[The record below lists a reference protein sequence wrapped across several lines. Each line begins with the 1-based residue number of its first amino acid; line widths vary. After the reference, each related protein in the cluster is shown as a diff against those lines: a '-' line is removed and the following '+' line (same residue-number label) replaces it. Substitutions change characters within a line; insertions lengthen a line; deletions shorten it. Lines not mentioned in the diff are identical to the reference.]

1 EVEPNRG
8 HVGEEGRR
16 EERRDGAAAR
26 GGAMR
31 DVKREAL
38 SVKRGGVALGVVM
51 LGLLCATVTVWAG
64 DLALGDPRQM
74 TFKPVEFTPPEPD
87 RMVLENGMVVYL
99 LEDHELP
106 LISMT
111 ATMRTGSWLDP
122 ADKIGLASL
131 TGSIMRTGGGG
142 GLSSEQVDE
151 ELEQFAGDVGISIG
165 RQSGSASL
173 DVLSKDLKRGLQIFA
188 GLIRT
193 PAFEPARVELAK
205 LQGIEGIRRRQ
216 DNPGSIVGREFVK
229 LLYGADHPTARES
242 SIESITRIT
251 RDDLVVFHR
260 RTIHPNGMM
269 LGVTGDFDKSAM
281 LALLREV
288 FGDWK
293 KGEVP
298 VLTIADVPQS
308 PTARPVVRFV
318 NKDTSQ
324 THLRVGHLS
333 IKEQDPDY
341 VALAIANDILGG
353 SSFRSRLFNDV
364 RTKRGLAYS
373 VGSRL
378 NTGVHDQG
386 VWLMRAETKLPST
399 QEVIT
404 RFVANMERM
413 RTELVTDSELAEA
426 KEAYVN
432 SFVFSFASSSAIVGR
447 LVELEYDGLPKD
459 FLQQLRARVIALTK
473 DEILAAAKKHFHP
486 DRLTIV
492 AVGAGEALP
501 KLLSG
506 FGEVKEIK
514 LVPEG

>member
-1 EVEPNRG
+1 ML
-8 HVGEEGRR
+8 
-16 EERRDGAAAR
+16 AA
-26 GGAMR
+26 
-31 DVKREAL
+31 
-38 SVKRGGVALGVVM
+38 
-51 LGLLCATVTVWAG
+51 WAG

-87 RMVLENGMVVYL
+87 RVVLENGMVVYL

-188 GLIRT
+188 GLIWT

-205 LQGIEGIRRRQ
+205 LQAIEGIRRRQ

-251 RDDLVVFHR
+251 RDDLVAFHR
-260 RTIHPNGMM
+260 KTVHPNGMM

-308 PTARPVVRFV
+308 PTAKPVVRFV

-324 THLRVGHLS
+324 THLRLGHLS
-333 IKEQDPDY
+333 IKENDPDY

-447 LVELEYDGLPKD
+447 LIELEYDGLPKD

-486 DRLTIV
+486 ERLTIV

-514 LVPEG
+514 LAP

>member
-1 EVEPNRG
+1 MTQVRG
-8 HVGEEGRR
+8 EGIGVKGERVRIRAMLAAVVGVLAIVSSVMTGCA
-16 EERRDGAAAR
+16 GN
-26 GGAMR
+26 M
-31 DVKREAL
+31 AL
-38 SVKRGGVALGVVM
+38 N
-51 LGLLCATVTVWAG
+51 
-64 DLALGDPRQM
+64 DPRQM

-87 RMVLENGMVVYL
+87 RVVLENGMVVYL

-122 ADKIGLASL
+122 VDKIGLASL
-131 TGSIMRTGGGG
+131 TGSVMRVGGGG
-142 GLSSEQVDE
+142 GLSAEKVDE
-151 ELEQFAGDVGISIG
+151 ELEQFAGDLSISIG

-173 DVLSKDLKRGLQIFA
+173 DVLSKDIKRGLQIFV
-188 GLIRT
+188 GLIRA
-193 PAFEPARVELAK
+193 PAFEPARLELAK
-205 LQGIEGIRRRQ
+205 LQVIEGIRRRQ
-216 DNPGSIVGREFVK
+216 DNPGSIVGREFIK
-229 LLYGADHPTARES
+229 LLFGVDHPTARES

-251 RDDLVVFHR
+251 RDDLVAFHR
-260 RTIHPNGMM
+260 KTIHPNGMIV
-269 LGVTGDFDKSAM
+269 GVTGDFDRSAM
-281 LALLREV
+281 VALLREV

-293 KGEVP
+293 QGEVP
-298 VLTIADVPQS
+298 ALTIADVPQS
-308 PTARPVVRFV
+308 QTAKPVVRFV

-378 NTGVHDQG
+378 NSGVHDQG

-399 QEVIT
+399 QEVIA

-413 RTELVTDSELAEA
+413 RTELVTDKELAEA

-432 SFVFSFASSSAIVGR
+432 SFVFSFASPSAIVGR
-447 LVELEYDGLPKD
+447 LIELEYDGLPKD
-459 FLQQLRARVIALTK
+459 FLQQLRTRVIALTK
-473 DEILAAAKKHFHP
+473 EEILAASKKHFNP
-486 DRLTIV
+486 ERLHIV
-492 AVGAGEALP
+492 AVGSGEALP
-501 KLLSG
+501 KVLSG
-506 FGEVKEIK
+506 FGDVKEIK
-514 LVPEG
+514 LAPES

>member
-1 EVEPNRG
+1 
-8 HVGEEGRR
+8 
-16 EERRDGAAAR
+16 
-26 GGAMR
+26 MR
-31 DVKREAL
+31 DMKRGTRNVKRWSFVL
-38 SVKRGGVALGVVM
+38 CSM
-51 LGLLCATVTVWAG
+51 LTAITIPLLAG
-64 DLALGDPRQM
+64 CSGNLALGDPRQM
-74 TFKPVEFTPPEPD
+74 TFPPVEFTPPEPD
-87 RMVLENGMVVYL
+87 RVVLENGMVVYL

-106 LISMT
+106 LVSVT

-122 ADKIGLASL
+122 AEKIGLASL
-131 TGSIMRTGGGG
+131 TGSVMRTGGGG
-142 GLSSEQVDE
+142 SLSSKQIDE
-151 ELEQFAGDVGISIG
+151 ELEQFAGEVNISIG

-193 PAFEPARVELAK
+193 PAFEPARFELAK
-205 LQGIEGIRRRQ
+205 LQAIEAIRRRQ
-216 DNPGSIVGREFVK
+216 DNPGAIVGREFLK

-242 SIESITRIT
+242 SIASITRLT
-251 RDDLVVFHR
+251 RDDLVAFHR
-260 RTIHPNGMM
+260 KTIYPNGLM

-293 KGEVP
+293 GGEVP
-298 VLTIADVPQS
+298 NLTIPDVPQS
-308 PTARPVVRFV
+308 QTAKPDVRFV

-324 THLRVGHLS
+324 THLRIGHLS
-333 IKEQDPDY
+333 VKENDPDY

-364 RTKRGLAYS
+364 RTRQGLAYS

-378 NTGVHDQG
+378 YTGMHDQG

-404 RFVANMERM
+404 RFIANMERM
-413 RTELVTDSELAEA
+413 RTELVTDNELAEA

-432 SFVFSFASSSAIVGR
+432 SFVFSFASSSAVVGR
-447 LVELEYDGLPKD
+447 LMTLEYDGLPKD

-473 DEILAAAKKHFHP
+473 EEILTAAKKHFNP
-486 DRLTIV
+486 ERLTIL
-492 AVGAGEALP
+492 AVGSGEALP

-514 LVPEG
+514 LAPES

>member
-1 EVEPNRG
+1 
-8 HVGEEGRR
+8 
-16 EERRDGAAAR
+16 
-26 GGAMR
+26 MR
-31 DVKREAL
+31 DVKRETRN
-38 SVKRGGVALGVVM
+38 VKRWGFVLCSIAMAVAIPVLAG
-51 LGLLCATVTVWAG
+51 CAG

-87 RMVLENGMVVYL
+87 RVVLENGMVVYL

-122 ADKIGLASL
+122 AERIGLASL
-131 TGSIMRTGGGG
+131 TGSVMRTGGGG
-142 GLSSEQVDE
+142 GLSAERVDE

-173 DVLSKDLKRGLQIFA
+173 DVLSKDLKRGLQILA

-205 LQGIEGIRRRQ
+205 LQAIEGIRRRQ

-229 LLYGADHPTARES
+229 LLFGADHPTARES
-242 SIESITRIT
+242 SIESITRVT
-251 RDDLVVFHR
+251 RDDLVAFHR
-260 RTIHPNGMM
+260 KTIYPNGLM

-288 FGDWK
+288 FGDWE

-308 PTARPVVRFV
+308 PMAKPVVRFV
-318 NKDTSQ
+318 NKETSQ

-378 NTGVHDQG
+378 NSGVHDQG

-399 QEVIT
+399 EEVIT

-413 RTELVTDSELAEA
+413 RTELVTDRELAEA

-432 SFVFSFASSSAIVGR
+432 SFVFSFASPSVIVGR
-447 LVELEYDGLPKD
+447 LMELEYDGLPKD

-473 DEILAAAKKHFHP
+473 DEILAASKKHFHP

-514 LVPEG
+514 LAPES

>member
-1 EVEPNRG
+1 
-8 HVGEEGRR
+8 
-16 EERRDGAAAR
+16 
-26 GGAMR
+26 MR
-31 DVKREAL
+31 SVKRETFN
-38 SVKRGGVALGVVM
+38 VKRWGFVVCSMIMAVAIPVL
-51 LGLLCATVTVWAG
+51 AAWAG

-87 RMVLENGMVVYL
+87 RVVLENGIIVYL

-106 LISMT
+106 LVSMT
-111 ATMRTGSWLDP
+111 ATMKTGSWLDP
-122 ADKIGLASL
+122 AEKIGLASL
-131 TGSIMRTGGGG
+131 TGSVMRTGGGG
-142 GLSSEQVDE
+142 GLSAEQVDE
-151 ELEQFAGDVGISIG
+151 ELEQFAGDLGISIG

-205 LQGIEGIRRRQ
+205 LQAIEGIRRRQ

-229 LLYGADHPTARES
+229 LLYGEDHPTARES

-251 RDDLVVFHR
+251 RDDLVAFHR
-260 RTIHPNGMM
+260 KTIHPNGMM

-308 PTARPVVRFV
+308 QTAKPVVRFV
-318 NKDTSQ
+318 NKETSQ

-378 NTGVHDQG
+378 ISGVHDQG
-386 VWLMRAETKLPST
+386 IWLMRAETKLPST
-399 QEVIT
+399 QEVIA

-413 RTELVTDSELAEA
+413 RTELVTDNELAEA

-447 LVELEYDGLPKD
+447 LIELEYDGLPKD
-459 FLQQLRARVIALTK
+459 FLQQLRARVVALTK
-473 DEILAAAKKHFHP
+473 EEILAAAKKHFNP
-486 DRLTIV
+486 ERLTIV
-492 AVGAGEALP
+492 AVGSGEALP

-506 FGEVKEIK
+506 FGEVKEIR
-514 LVPEG
+514 LAPEG

>member
-1 EVEPNRG
+1 MRG
-8 HVGEEGRR
+8 
-16 EERRDGAAAR
+16 
-26 GGAMR
+26 
-31 DVKREAL
+31 VKRETRN
-38 SVKRGGVALGVVM
+38 VKRWGFVLCSMIIALTVPM
-51 LGLLCATVTVWAG
+51 LAACAG

-74 TFKPVEFTPPEPD
+74 TFKPVEFIPPEPD
-87 RMVLENGMVVYL
+87 RVVLENGMVVYL
-99 LEDHELP
+99 LQDHELP

-142 GLSSEQVDE
+142 SLSSEQVDE
-151 ELEQFAGDVGISIG
+151 ELEQFAGDVDISIG

-205 LQGIEGIRRRQ
+205 LQAIEGIRRRQ
-216 DNPGSIVGREFVK
+216 DHPGSIVGREFVK

-251 RDDLVVFHR
+251 RDDLVAFHR
-260 RTIHPNGMM
+260 KTVHPNGMM
-269 LGVTGDFDKSAM
+269 LGVTGDFDKPAM

-293 KGEVP
+293 QGEVP
-298 VLTIADVPQS
+298 VLTIADVPQN
-308 PTARPVVRFV
+308 PTAKSVVRFV
-318 NKDTSQ
+318 NKEISQ
-324 THLRVGHLS
+324 THLRIGHLS

-378 NTGVHDQG
+378 NSGVHDQG

-404 RFVANMERM
+404 RFVANLERM

-447 LVELEYDGLPKD
+447 LIELEYDGLPKD

-473 DEILAAAKKHFHP
+473 EEILTAAKTHFHP
-486 DRLTIV
+486 ERLTIV

-514 LVPEG
+514 LAPES

>member
-1 EVEPNRG
+1 MRKVNREPGN
-8 HVGEEGRR
+8 
-16 EERRDGAAAR
+16 
-26 GGAMR
+26 
-31 DVKREAL
+31 VKRW
-38 SVKRGGVALGVVM
+38 GVALCSMIMAFAIPV
-51 LGLLCATVTVWAG
+51 LAACAG

-74 TFKPVEFTPPEPD
+74 TFTPVEFTPPNPD
-87 RMVLENGMVVYL
+87 RVVLENGMVVYL

-106 LISMT
+106 LINMSV
-111 ATMRTGSWLDP
+111 TMRTGSWLDP
-122 ADKIGLASL
+122 AEKIGLASL

-193 PAFEPARVELAK
+193 PAFEPARVELDK
-205 LQGIEGIRRRQ
+205 LQAIEGIRRRQ

-251 RDDLVVFHR
+251 RDDLVAFHR
-260 RTIHPNGMM
+260 KTIHPNGMI

-281 LALLREV
+281 LVLLREV

-298 VLTIADVPQS
+298 VLTIADVSQS
-308 PTARPVVRFV
+308 PMAKPVVRFV
-318 NKDTSQ
+318 NKETSQ

-333 IKEQDPDY
+333 IKENDPDY

-378 NTGVHDQG
+378 NSGMHDQG

-447 LVELEYDGLPKD
+447 LMELEYDGLPKD
-459 FLQQLRARVIALTK
+459 FLQQLRARVVALTK
-473 DEILAAAKKHFHP
+473 EEILAAAKKHFNP
-486 DRLTIV
+486 ERLTIV
-492 AVGAGEALP
+492 AVGSGEALP

-514 LVPEG
+514 LAPES

>member
-1 EVEPNRG
+1 
-8 HVGEEGRR
+8 
-16 EERRDGAAAR
+16 
-26 GGAMR
+26 MR
-31 DVKREAL
+31 DVKRETRN
-38 SVKRGGVALGVVM
+38 VQRWGFV
-51 LGLLCATVTVWAG
+51 LCSMIMAAAIPVLAACAG
-64 DLALGDPRQM
+64 DLAQGDPRRM

-87 RMVLENGMVVYL
+87 RVVLENGMVVYL

-111 ATMRTGSWLDP
+111 VTMRTGSWLDP
-122 ADKIGLASL
+122 AEKIGMASL

-142 GLSSEQVDE
+142 GLSAERVDE
-151 ELEQFAGDVGISIG
+151 ELEQFAGDVSISIG

-173 DVLSKDLKRGLQIFA
+173 DVLSKDLKRGIQIFA

-193 PAFEPARVELAK
+193 PAFESARVELAK
-205 LQGIEGIRRRQ
+205 LQVIEGIRRRQ
-216 DNPGSIVGREFVK
+216 DHPGSIVGREFVK
-229 LLYGADHPTARES
+229 LLYGAGHPSARES
-242 SIESITRIT
+242 SIASITRLT
-251 RDDLVVFHR
+251 RDDLVAFHR
-260 RTIHPNGMM
+260 KTIHPNGMM

-298 VLTIADVPQS
+298 MLTIADVSQD
-308 PTARPVVRFV
+308 PTVKPVVRFV
-318 NKDTSQ
+318 NKETSQ
-324 THLRVGHLS
+324 THLRLGHLS

-378 NTGVHDQG
+378 NSGVHDQG

-404 RFVANMERM
+404 RFVVNMERM

-447 LVELEYDGLPKD
+447 LVELEYDGLPRD

-473 DEILAAAKKHFHP
+473 DEILAAAKKHLNP
-486 DRLTIV
+486 ERLTIV

-501 KLLSG
+501 KLLSE
-506 FGEVKEIK
+506 FGQVKEIK
-514 LVPEG
+514 LVPES

>member
-1 EVEPNRG
+1 
-8 HVGEEGRR
+8 
-16 EERRDGAAAR
+16 
-26 GGAMR
+26 MR
-31 DVKREAL
+31 DVKREMRN
-38 SVKRGGVALGVVM
+38 VKRWGFV
-51 LGLLCATVTVWAG
+51 LCSITMAVLIPVLAGCAG

-74 TFKPVEFTPPEPD
+74 TLKPVEFTPPEPD
-87 RMVLENGMVVYL
+87 RVVLENGMVVYL

-122 ADKIGLASL
+122 AERIGLASL
-131 TGSIMRTGGGG
+131 TGSVMRTGGGG
-142 GLSSEQVDE
+142 GLSAERVDE

-173 DVLSKDLKRGLQIFA
+173 DVLSKDLKRGLQILA

-205 LQGIEGIRRRQ
+205 LQAIEGIRRRQ
-216 DNPGSIVGREFVK
+216 DNPGAIVGREFVK
-229 LLYGADHPTARES
+229 LLFGADHPTARES
-242 SIESITRIT
+242 SIESITRVT
-251 RDDLVVFHR
+251 RDDLVAFHR
-260 RTIHPNGMM
+260 KTIYPNGLM

-288 FGDWK
+288 FGDWE

-308 PTARPVVRFV
+308 PMAKPVVRFV
-318 NKDTSQ
+318 NKETSQ
-324 THLRVGHLS
+324 TPIRVGHLS

-373 VGSRL
+373 VGSRF
-378 NTGVHDQG
+378 NSGVHDQG

-413 RTELVTDSELAEA
+413 RTELVTDRELAEA

-447 LVELEYDGLPKD
+447 LIELEYDGLPKD

-473 DEILAAAKKHFHP
+473 DEILAAAKKHFNP
-486 DRLTIV
+486 ERLTIV

-514 LVPEG
+514 LAPEG